1 MSFFTLLSRQS
12 SVRKLYLIMNM
23 KKIIL
28 LGIVSWFMTADSYAF
43 MPFSGWFGNGCKARW
58 EKCVG
63 WVQSNCAKD
72 TGGCNGSCVFGI
84 RGDCE
89 VDDFQSIGNGAANN
103 QIRDYRPAPITQR
116 KISQPRKKYEDL
128 VQDRSAIKSDGSYEL
143 MEKGK
148 LKTIK
153 LNPMESRAIG
163 ISIDSAGPKYQNNN
177 TSRSY

>member
-1 MSFFTLLSRQS
+1 MKTSLLLFTLFFTFSFDSTSHAANILSRF
-12 SVRKLYLIMNM
+12 Y
-23 KKIIL
+23 
-28 LGIVSWFMTADSYAF
+28 GA
-43 MPFSGWFGNGCKARW
+43 GCQARW

-89 VDDFQSIGNGAANN
+89 VDDYQSIGNGAAN

-116 KISQPRKKYEDL
+116 KISQPPKKYEDL

-148 LKTIK
+148 LKSIK

-177 TSRSY
+177 NSRSY